1 MVQRGAADNGAVPL
15 RHHKPVNFGFQHF
28 PGAANQHALLFQR
41 LNQLQ
46 NAPDIFYPR
55 LANLFVVITA
65 DQGAGTIAG
74 KQLFQQGAVFDI
86 TDDVGTP
93 NAFDTGIAGGLEQG
107 RVVTGDG
114 IVVQALGGLTG
125 GQLTYQA
132 TIFFEQAFVV
142 DEDNQLLRLQRCGH
156 LAANVLIGK
165 VEGITGGRIAHWRQ
179 QNNMP
184 QLQQLLDATGINT
197 ANAAG
202 VAKINAIQHANGF
215 GGDVV
220 AAADPNPGVVHG

>member
-1 MVQRGAADNGAVPL
+1 AADNGAVPF
-15 RHHKPVNFGFQHF
+15 RHHKPVDFGFQHF

-74 KQLFQQGAVFDI
+74 KQLLQQCAVFDI

-125 GQLTYQA
+125 GQFAYQA
-132 TIFFEQAFVV
+132 AVFFEQAFVV
-142 DEDNQLLRLQRCGH
+142 DEDNQFLRLQRSGH
-156 LAANVLIGK
+156 LAADILIGK
-165 VEGITGGRIAHWRQ
+165 VEGITGGRVAHWRQ
-179 QNNMP
+179 QDNMP
-184 QLQQLLDATGINT
+184 QLQQLLYATGV
-197 ANAAG
+197 NAADTAG
-202 VAKINAIQHANGF
+202 VAKIYAVQHANRF
-215 GGDVV
+215 GGDVI
-220 AAADPNPGVVHG
+220 AAADPDPGVVHG